1 MNLVVRWSRPQGW
14 ALAFAICLCAR
25 TVAAQSLPPAPSTTV
40 NEVHFMPRAAFY
52 LWAEKLS
59 GEDEGYEWDANF
71 GGDLDVVDYT
81 TGRLTFYANYQVI
94 MGGEFRRFDPNQGN
108 YILGGTLSRRRNGFE
123 YAFNFHHE
131 SRHLSDRFNRVAV
144 AWNMAGGRVSRV
156 ILYGPARFDVRVDA
170 RVSVAKAFVDYNWE
184 IDSSVR
190 SDVQVRPKVGLLF
203 AGDVRKLGVD
213 GSQNRGGPIGFRTE
227 AGVHFVGGAGAM
239 EFFVAGEHRIDPY
252 PLEFGSI
259 NFVTAGFRFLTR

>member
-1 MNLVVRWSRPQGW
+1 
-14 ALAFAICLCAR
+14 LAFVLCAR
-25 TVAAQSLPPAPSTTV
+25 CVGAQSLPPAPSTT
-40 NEVHFMPRAAFY
+40 ESDVHFMPRAALY

-59 GEDEGYEWDANF
+59 GDDQGYEWDANF

-108 YILGGTLSRRRNGFE
+108 YILGGTLSRRHNGYE

-156 ILYGPARFDVRVDA
+156 IRYGPARFDVRVDA
-170 RVSVAKAFVDYNWE
+170 RVSIAKAFVDYNWE
-184 IDSSVR
+184 IDSGVR
-190 SDVQVRPKVGLLF
+190 TDVQVRPKVGLLF

-213 GSQNRGGPIGFRTE
+213 GSQNREGPTGFRAE
-227 AGVHFVGGAGAM
+227 AGVHFAGGAGAM

-259 NFVTAGFRFLTR
+259 NFVTAGFRLLTR

>member
-1 MNLVVRWSRPQGW
+1 VNRLVRWAHSCGW
-14 ALAFAICLCAR
+14 VLTFVLCAR
-25 TVAAQSLPPAPSTTV
+25 STAAQSLPPAPSTT
-40 NEVHFMPRAAFY
+40 NNDVHFMPRAAFY

-71 GGDLDVVDYT
+71 GGDLDIVDYT

-108 YILGGTLSRRRNGFE
+108 YILGGTLSRRARNGFE

-190 SDVQVRPKVGLLF
+190 SDVKVRPKVGLLF
-203 AGDVRKLGVD
+203 AGDLRKLGVD
-213 GSQNRGGPIGFRTE
+213 GSQNRDGPIGFRAE

-259 NFVTAGFRFLTR
+259 NFVTVGFRLLTR

>member
-1 MNLVVRWSRPQGW
+1 VW
-14 ALAFAICLCAR
+14 ALAFVLCAR
-25 TVAAQSLPPAPSTTV
+25 SVAAQSLPPAPSTTDNDV
-40 NEVHFMPRAAFY
+40 KFMPRAAFY
-52 LWAEKLS
+52 MWAEKLS
-59 GEDEGYEWDANF
+59 GEDRGFEWDADF
-71 GGDLDVVDYT
+71 GGDLDVVDYV

-108 YILGGTLSRRRNGFE
+108 YILGGTLSRRHNGFE

-156 ILYGPARFDVRVDA
+156 IRYGPARFDVRVDA

-184 IDSSVR
+184 IDSAVR
-190 SDVQVRPKVGLLF
+190 SDVQIHPHVGLMF
-203 AGDVRKLGVD
+203 AGDVRRLGVD
-213 GSQNRGGPIGFRTE
+213 GTQNRGGPTGFRTE
-227 AGVHFVGGAGAM
+227 AGVHFAGGVGAM

-252 PLEFGSI
+252 PLEFGSM
-259 NFVTAGFRFLTR
+259 NFVTVGFRLLTR